1 MKRKIITS
9 FLSVLLATLML
20 FSLFQIVPFRVLGES
35 GSVSAHSVKID
46 FDSEKQPDYYSYSA
60 GNFDG
65 PERVNDSEH
74 GICFKYDRLKP
85 LHWNYNHAIALSNAE
100 GTAPLSIGVLDTVR
114 FSVDINAVKINDN
127 ASDIHIGIAYVTKD
141 KEKQIAGEGN
151 GWEGIENKA
160 DIISVKHSEIEG
172 KGWKTLSGTF
182 IVPAHRSDE
191 IPYILLYQENDA
203 GTEENE
209 VWLDNIVIKQPT
221 SEISGVIDFDSNA
234 QTEFYSTDKSAPWRN
249 ITTARGELKEL
260 TGEDAEHGFVYVA
273 NSAAQRGDESNNGG
287 FGSAQKAAAISLCN
301 TAGTARLHPE
311 TDSEM
316 YVKAEVKNTKPSEQ
330 NVRLA
335 VVFDDWPGND
345 VGEWNKGLFDH
356 MGRCYDIGDIDM
368 SNTNWQKLELKFNVP
383 EINAATETPK
393 LVLYTPDA
401 KEILNLEIY
410 IDNITVESH
419 LPEYQYYIEFDTNG
433 GNRISRRGCFEGIR
447 PTLPIAER
455 DGFYFEGWY
464 IDKDLTERYNYDTAQ
479 EQDIKLYA
487 KWTALDSIK
496 PEKLV
501 TGFETEDYD
510 NGVFPY
516 TNHSPDVG
524 EIIKNPVSDYSNTDA
539 VKWLTDAPLTASA
552 GKGCLYFDNL
562 KHKYDGT
569 GDVHAAAIFNSD
581 GTNYKIVAGTR
592 YHITCDVW
600 YDGYDMWGAR
610 DQVTTFAIT
619 NTIPTNAANQ
629 GTVFNKII
637 SDYGTN
643 GKFIND
649 PIEYGT
655 WNTFEFYLEA
665 PATGNLYL
673 TMYCE
678 NGSASRV
685 VIDNL
690 SIIPSDAEY
699 VSKITYYEEN
709 GTTVIGSSLGKAGS
723 NLIKQMAP
731 IKNGYTF
738 NGWIMEDGREYTL
751 SEYPDSDISLT
762 ASYQFIGE
770 IDPDTAMDWS
780 SPVTTGFEDTDHVR
794 KFYGDYQNI
803 ADPPSA
809 GLYPVFNDAAN
820 AHSGN
825 NYFYFRRVGT
835 WLPQGQNRRFRI
847 YAENTP
853 NHYIWLDKNSVYKL
867 TYYIKVDSQ
876 TDSVSRLYT
885 VGFHSPNNLSEYDR
899 FDYAQYRC
907 ANDSDVSGYHKVEQF
922 LITPMTNTILGFEL
936 WGGLLTCCID
946 DITVEKLDNVTV
958 RFNSNGGSAVAD
970 ITSMAMDTITEP
982 EYPTK
987 AGYEFAGWFTD
998 EALSSQ
1004 FDFNNT
1010 KLEND
1015 ITLYA
1020 KWEQIA
1026 EKAAEP
1032 GKQYKTVIDTVYVD
1046 ETVDNEITDP
1056 ELDEA
1061 VNVVSKDEPAN
1072 GSKKSNTAKN
1082 AESDSGFPWVLL
1094 AVIAGAILL
1103 LTAIIVAI
1111 IVVKKRRAL
1120 K

>member
-9 FLSVLLATLML
+9 FLSVILATLML
-20 FSLFQIVPFRVLGES
+20 FSLFQIVPFRVSGENS
-35 GSVSAHSVKID
+35 SASAHSVKID
-46 FDSEKQPDYYSYSA
+46 FDSGKQPDYYSYSA
-60 GNFDG
+60 GNFG
-65 PERVNDSEH
+65 GSELVKDSEH
-74 GICFKYDRLKP
+74 GTYLKYEQIRP
-85 LHWNYNHAIALSNAE
+85 LHWNWNNALALSNAE
-100 GTAPLSIGVLDTVR
+100 GTEPLSTGSLDTLQ
-114 FSVDINAVKINDN
+114 FTVDINAVAINDN
-127 ASDIHIGIAYVTKD
+127 VEKLCVGIAYISKERAQQVT
-141 KEKQIAGEGN
+141 GNSN
-151 GWEGIENKA
+151 GWQDVENKA
-160 DIISVKHSEIEG
+160 EIIQRTPSEIEG
-172 KGWKTLSGTF
+172 KGWMTLSGTF
-182 IVPAHRSDE
+182 TVPVHKAAER
-191 IPYILLYQENDA
+191 PYVFLYQASDA
-203 GTEENE
+203 GFNENE
-209 VWLDNIVIKQPT
+209 IYLDNIVIEQPA
-221 SEISGVIDFDSNA
+221 SEMSGVTDFDSNA
-234 QTEFYSTDKSAPWRN
+234 QKNFYSQESAYWKN
-249 ITTARGELKEL
+249 ITTARGELRTL
-260 TGEDAEHGFVYVA
+260 NGEDAAHGTVYVA
-273 NSAAQRGDESNNGG
+273 KEAAQRGNQEAWWD
-287 FGSAQKAAAISLCN
+287 SAKAAAISLCN

-311 TDSEM
+311 TGAEM

-330 NVRLA
+330 NVGIGVL
-335 VVFDDWPGND
+335 FDDEIGND
-345 VGEWNKGLFDH
+345 VGPWNKGLLAH
-356 MGRCYDIGDIDM
+356 TGRLYELGQIDM
-368 SNTNWQKLELKFNVP
+368 SRTEWQELELKFDVP

-393 LVLYTPDA
+393 LVLYTNDR
-401 KEILNLEIY
+401 EQILNLEIY
-410 IDNITVESH
+410 IDNITVESY
-419 LPEYQYYIEFDTNG
+419 LPDYQYYIEFDTNG
-433 GNRISRRGCFEGIR
+433 GNRIPRRGCFEGIR

-455 DGFYFEGWY
+455 DGFYFEDWY
-464 IDKDLTERYNYDTAQ
+464 IDEDLTERYSYDKAH
-479 EQDIKLYA
+479 EQDTKLYA

-501 TGFETEDYD
+501 TGFETEDYYS
-510 NGVFPY
+510 GVVPY
-516 TNHSPDVG
+516 TNHMPDAG
-524 EIIKNPVSDYSNTDA
+524 ENIKNPVSDYSNTDA
-539 VKWLTDAPLTASA
+539 VKWLTDAPLTASD
-552 GKGCLYFDNL
+552 GKGCLYFNNL
-562 KHKYDGT
+562 VHKYDGT
-569 GDVHAAAIFNSD
+569 GSVNAAAIFNRD

-592 YHITCDVW
+592 YHVTCDVW
-600 YDGYDMWGAR
+600 YDGYDMWGAH

-637 SDYGTN
+637 GDYGTN

-723 NLIKQMAP
+723 KLIKQMAP

-751 SEYPDSDISLT
+751 SEYLDSDISLT

-770 IDPDTAMDWS
+770 TDPDTAMDWS

-803 ADPPSA
+803 ANPPSA

-825 NYFYFRRVGT
+825 NYFYFRRLGT

-885 VGFHSPNNLSEYDR
+885 VGFHSPNDLSEYDR
-899 FDYAQYRC
+899 FNYAQYRC
-907 ANDSDVSGYHKVEQF
+907 ANDFNVSGYHKVEQI
-922 LITPMTNTILGFEL
+922 LTTTSKTTVLGFEL

-946 DITVEKLDNVTV
+946 DITVEKLGNITV
-958 RFNSNGGSAVAD
+958 HFNSNGGSAVAD

-1004 FDFNNT
+1004 FDFNNA

-1032 GKQYKTVIDTVYVD
+1032 GKQYKTVTDTVYVD

-1061 VNVVSKDEPAN
+1061 VNVVSNDEPAK

-1082 AESDSGFPWVLL
+1082 AKSDSGFPWVQL

-1103 LTAIIVAI
+1103 LTAIIIIII